1 MRAWNDKCTH
11 AIQAAACDLA
21 QLETLGKSSRQLL
34 LAHGNC
40 GGNTFRLCE
49 CAQPFLAQLLATSTF
64 QEQELLQDSTP
75 LFWLSLR
82 RPRVTR
88 TRSCSFL
95 HRSIWLPTAATCS
108 SYCLTC
114 ACNSEVLRRSVWH
127 CSSSCL
133 IRSSLSDACRF
144 CKAAKTV
151 FQYCTPL
158 QAVAMSC
165 EPASNHHCNE
175 AASQQARGVTHILLS
190 QQPRSLL
197 LFNKLV
203 CKTRSDH
210 SAWVKVQCVVQP

>member
-21 QLETLGKSSRQLL
+21 QLETLGKCSRQLL

-49 CAQPFLAQLLATSTF
+49 SAQPFLAHLLAKSTF
-64 QEQELLQDSTP
+64 KEQELLQDSTP

-114 ACNSEVLRRSVWH
+114 ACNSEVLRRSVRH

-133 IRSSLSDACRF
+133 IRSSLSDACCF

-151 FQYCTPL
+151 CFSTARLCRPL
-158 QAVAMSC
+158 QVAVSQRKDLY
-165 EPASNHHCNE
+165 CNE

-190 QQPRSLL
+190 QQPRRLL

-203 CKTRSDH
+203 CKT
-210 SAWVKVQCVVQP
+210 C